1 MYDSADFKTG
11 DPEAVWTFMQ
21 AHPFVTLCVAD
32 AAGKVEATQVPV
44 LLRTEADTLYIRGHV
59 MRKQAHTL
67 AMQEQAEWLFL
78 FQGPHHYISASWYEQ
93 PQVASTWNY
102 QTVQARGVGT
112 WLTDE
117 GLWQLLKETTQH
129 FEGGAHTAGAFD
141 QIPAD
146 YVEKHMRAIVGFECK
161 VTSLQHV
168 FKLSQNR
175 DEQSFQQIV
184 DKLGQGSAEAKAV
197 AKAMEE
203 ERVSSLQRFDR

>member
-1 MYDSADFKTG
+1 MYDMADFKTG

-32 AAGKVEATQVPV
+32 AAGRVEATQVPV
-44 LLRTEADTLYIRGHV
+44 LLRMEADTLYIRGHV
-59 MRKQAHTL
+59 MRKQAHTM
-67 AMQEQAEWLFL
+67 AMQVQSEWLFL

-93 PQVASTWNY
+93 SQVASTWNY

-117 GLWQLLKETTQH
+117 ALWQLLKETTDH
-129 FEGGAHTAGAFD
+129 FEGGVHTAGAFD

-175 DEQSFQQIV
+175 DAQSFEQIV
-184 DKLGQGSAEAKAV
+184 DKLEHGSPEAQAV
-197 AKAMEE
+197 AKAMEV
-203 ERVSSLQRFDR
+203 ERKSIR

>member
-1 MYDSADFKTG
+1 MYDQTEFKTG
-11 DPEAVWTFMQ
+11 DPEAVWTFLQ

-32 AAGKVEATQVPV
+32 AAGRVEATQVPV

-59 MRKQAHTL
+59 MRKQAHTM

-78 FQGPHHYISASWYEQ
+78 FQGPHQYISASWYVQ

-112 WLTDE
+112 WLSDE
-117 GLWQLLKETTQH
+117 ELWQLLKETTDH
-129 FEGGAHTAGAFD
+129 FEGGAHTLDAFD

-146 YVEKHMRAIVGFECK
+146 YIAKHMRAIIGFECK

-175 DEQSFQQIV
+175 DAQSFQQIK
-184 DKLGQGSAEAKAV
+184 DKLEQGSPDAQAV
-197 AKAMEE
+197 AKAMEV
-203 ERVSSLQRFDR
+203 ERVFNSTRFDL